1 MALAVTRE
9 PLPSSAPFCRGRQ
22 CLLGACSPEGPSHP
36 LTPSFAASPL
46 EALSSCAP
54 CLAPHS
60 PDPAHRCPA
69 QGPAQSRCSVQP
81 GDRKAGPTWPAPPPP
96 ARPLCPHSPE
106 VAGVLWART
115 DLGGPESHLCS
126 RPTGP
131 AAMHLVSAP
140 GPWAAGGLPGP
151 ARRGGRRRGGRP
163 TLTTGKQTLCFCGGR
178 SGARAA
184 PHSQHGVNYLP
195 NGSRETSPKRA
206 GPGGGTEADVRL
218 PQQGLAGAPRPSQGT
233 LGPGLLSSHLELG
246 APKATGRQDCRT
258 WGPLQL
264 HPNSPAAL
272 FQREGILS
280 GEASELPPS
289 PITSFCRRP
298 GAGMRLDPSHI
309 AG

>member
-60 PDPAHRCPA
+60 PDPARRCPA

-81 GDRKAGPTWPAPPPP
+81 GDRKAGPTWPAPPPQLGLCVRIVLRSLGCCGQEQTLV
-96 ARPLCPHSPE
+96 AQSPLSAHAPQALLPCTSFLHQ
-106 VAGVLWART
+106 
-115 DLGGPESHLCS
+115 
-126 RPTGP
+126 
-131 AAMHLVSAP
+131 AP
-140 GPWAAGGLPGP
+140 GRQGACPDPRGVEADAEGAARHSRLENKRCVSVADVLGLVQP
-151 ARRGGRRRGGRP
+151 
-163 TLTTGKQTLCFCGGR
+163 
-178 SGARAA
+178 
-184 PHSQHGVNYLP
+184 PHSQHGVNSLP
-195 NGSRETSPKRA
+195 NENRETSPKRA
-206 GPGGGTEADVRL
+206 GPGGG
-218 PQQGLAGAPRPSQGT
+218 PRPSQGT

-298 GAGMRLDPSHI
+298 GAGMRLDPSHT